1 MWQNTTVPINII
13 KNDVDQRIGRRKNVG
28 FHYLLRREI
37 VDTLNRLDPKREK
50 NEAKMKE
57 LQRIIYDLDRLWL
70 RNVINS
76 KNVKFVDQLS
86 ISLIYEFLQKI
97 AIT

>member
-1 MWQNTTVPINII
+1 MPSNII
-13 KNDVDQRIGRRKNVG
+13 KNDVDQSIDRRKNVELS
-28 FHYLLRREI
+28 YLLRREI